1 MSFKLPMPKPGGGF
15 DCRHTVSGAVAEA
28 LLPAFKRGSAPY
40 APPHA
45 AYDARRGLAR
55 DQLPL
60 LAGLAAAGIGSA
72 VGTATHALMSGPGP
86 ATTDQR
92 RRTTMATQYRRARDQ
107 SPDDDEGLNQ
117 VKVFLK
123 NRLDPADYSRLEQ
136 MLQALS
142 GGESEREDPPPDDT
156 GSMHYQNGGGAGD
169 EPEPGESL
177 LPNGGAY
184 RNIPAENRREVGKDR
199 RFAQDS
205 RSGGG
210 YFANFPSNAK
220 VTFGYGS

>member
-15 DCRHTVSGAVAEA
+15 SGHHTVTGRVAEA

-40 APPHA
+40 A
-45 AYDARRGLAR
+45 AYDTRTGLAR

-142 GGESEREDPPPDDT
+142 GGESEREDLPPDDS
-156 GSMHYQNGGGAGD
+156 GSMHGAGD

-177 LPNGGAY
+177 LPNGPAY
-184 RNIPAENRREVGKDR
+184 RNVPAENLREVRGEGKDR
-199 RFAQDS
+199 RFAQDA

-210 YFANFPSNAK
+210 YFSMFPANAK
-220 VTFGYGS
+220 VGTSNYGS

>member
-28 LLPAFKRGSAPY
+28 LLPAFVAGRAPY
-40 APPHA
+40 A

-55 DQLPL
+55 DQLPM

-72 VGTATHALMSGPGP
+72 VGTAASAIMNGPGP
-86 ATTDQR
+86 ASNDQR
-92 RRTTMATQYRRARDQ
+92 RTKMAQYRRARDQ
-107 SPDDDEGLNQ
+107 SPDDDTDEGMNQ

-123 NRLDPADYSRLEQ
+123 NRLDPQDYQRLEQ
-136 MLQALS
+136 VFQALS
-142 GGESEREDPPPDDT
+142 GGESEREDLPPDDS
-156 GSMHYQNGGGAGD
+156 GSMHYQNQGAGD
-169 EPEPGESL
+169 EPERGESL
-177 LPNGGAY
+177 LPNGPGY
-184 RNIPAENRREVGKDR
+184 RNIPEENRREDR

-210 YFANFPSNAK
+210 YYAMFPGNAK
-220 VTFGYGS
+220 VVTSNYGG